1 MACAVALASLDLFSE
16 YEVLKRVQSLEQQ
29 MKGRFSTWSSSP
41 FVGDVR
47 VIGGVGIIELVA
59 DKESKAAGGYF
70 DLVGVELYK
79 KFIGRNLLLRPL
91 GNVLYFMPPYVISEE
106 ETHWA
111 LDQIEEVV
119 QSLGRQAVS

>member
-1 MACAVALASLDLFSE
+1 LDLFSE

-41 FVGDVR
+41 FLGDVR

-79 KFIGRNLLLRPL
+79 KFIGRNLLIRPL

>member
-1 MACAVALASLDLFSE
+1 LRRHLFAAQGVDLLSND
-16 YEVLKRVQSLEQQ
+16 YLRLSSHPEVKYRTNQ
-29 MKGRFSTWSSSP
+29 
-41 FVGDVR
+41 
-47 VIGGVGIIELVA
+47 
-59 DKESKAAGGYF
+59 ESAGMCSC
-70 DLVGVELYK
+70 VELYK